1 VTKADELYSFSN
13 LWHQYRV
20 CRRNK
25 RNTINALAFEV
36 DAESNLLS
44 LQAELRDHSYR
55 PGRSV
60 CFITDGAK
68 PREVFAADF
77 RDRIVHH
84 LLVTAQTE
92 VYERRFIHDS
102 YACRVGKGTLAASN
116 RLMRFMGKV
125 SANGH
130 RHAWALKLDVA
141 DFFPS
146 INKRTL
152 CAITERA
159 IRDPEIRWLNRV
171 LLFHDPT
178 TDYRFQSR
186 RGHAL
191 GPEQAGYPV
200 PNRKSLF
207 GNDNQHG
214 LPIGNLTSQFW
225 GNVYLDQVDQ
235 FIKRKL
241 RCRYYVR
248 YVDDMMLLA
257 ESPDQL
263 LRWRE
268 QIAIFLRDRLRLEL
282 KAGQREL
289 ISLREGVEYI
299 GWKTWWNRRVPHR
312 RTLGRLRTRL
322 ASFERVAATFHRFG
336 IYGFTGPDTTV
347 AGWVVSQYGLITAAI
362 TPDGP
367 CGLDRPRP
375 AARSAR

>member
-1 VTKADELYSFSN
+1 
-13 LWHQYRV
+13 
-20 CRRNK
+20 
-25 RNTINALAFEV
+25 
-36 DAESNLLS
+36 
-44 LQAELRDHSYR
+44 
-55 PGRSV
+55 
-60 CFITDGAK
+60 
-68 PREVFAADF
+68 
-77 RDRIVHH
+77 
-84 LLVTAQTE
+84 
-92 VYERRFIHDS
+92 
-102 YACRVGKGTLAASN
+102 
-116 RLMRFMGKV
+116 
-125 SANGH
+125 
-130 RHAWALKLDVA
+130 KLDVA